1 MTEAEWLAATDP
13 EMMFR
18 FLRDRGLDRK
28 LHLFAV
34 AYLRQLW
41 HLLADDR
48 SRAAVETIERFADGL
63 ASREELRQAQLEAA
77 AARGE
82 EDSDT
87 WQAAHAVFEATS
99 PQGWFAGW
107 VTGRYTKSI
116 PHGVS
121 RTPQRMLLL
130 REVVGNL
137 FRPVPFDPRWRT
149 ADALGLARAAYEDRA
164 FDRLPLLADALM
176 DAGCDADAILAHC
189 RGPGPHVRG
198 CWVVDLVLGK
208 E

>member
-1 MTEAEWLAATDP
+1 
-13 EMMFR
+13 MMFR

-48 SRAAVETIERFADGL
+48 SRAAVEAIERFADGL

-82 EDSDT
+82 EDSDAR
-87 WQAAHAVFEATS
+87 QAAHTAFEATS

-107 VTGRYTKSI
+107 VASRYTKSI
-116 PHGVS
+116 PQGVS
-121 RTPQRMLLL
+121 RTTQGMVLL
-130 REVVGNL
+130 REVVGNP
-137 FRPVPFDPRWRT
+137 FRPVSFDPRWRT
-149 ADALGLARAAYEDRA
+149 ADILGLARAVYEDRA
-164 FDRLPLLADALM
+164 FDRMPLLADALM
-176 DAGCDADAILAHC
+176 DAGCADEQILSHG